1 MTGGAMINVSDR
13 DAVVAH
19 TQAWVESV
27 VVKHNFCPFARR
39 EVESQRLRYQVVEQ
53 PLPAVGLQALADE
66 CALLDRE
73 AGIETTLLVC
83 PRGYEAFED
92 FLDLVDLA
100 NQLLEQLGYEGV
112 YQLAHFHPDYQFEGV
127 DKADASNYTNRSPYP
142 MLHLIREA
150 SMAKALASYEAP
162 EQIPERNV
170 ALARSLG
177 ATAMQEALDACR
189 RRRPG

>member
-1 MTGGAMINVSDR
+1 MTKTPDR
-13 DAVVAH
+13 ETVVAQ
-19 TQAWVESV
+19 TSAWVESV

-39 EVESQRLRYQVVEQ
+39 EVEKQRLRYQVVEE
-53 PLPAVGLQALADE
+53 PRPDIGLQALADE
-66 CALLDRE
+66 CGLLDRE
-73 AGIETTLLVC
+73 AGIETTLVVYPC
-83 PRGYEAFED
+83 GYEDFED

-100 NQLLEQLGYEGV
+100 NSLLQQLGYEGV
-112 YQLAHFHPDYQFEGV
+112 YQLAHFHPDYQFEGI
-127 DKADASNYTNRSPYP
+127 DSTDASNYTNRSPYP

-177 ATAMQEALDACR
+177 ATALQEALDACR
-189 RRRPG
+189 DQKPG